1 MNSEKSAVTDRQTVF
16 IVDDD
21 ESVRDSLSILLT
33 RAGFITSSYPSCETF
48 LESYEPGQGGC
59 LILDMRLPEM
69 SGLDLQ
75 ERLVEKNFILPVI
88 MITAYADVKTAVT
101 AMKTR
106 VFDFLEKPFDDTE
119 IIAAVRSALEYS
131 EDARGRHRWR
141 EQHVKHMQRLTGR
154 EHQVFELLA
163 EGRTNK
169 EIARSLDI
177 SPRTVEIHRARV
189 MEKLEVRTLAE
200 LIRLALDSDA
210 SA

>member
-1 MNSEKSAVTDRQTVF
+1 MNGNKSAVNNEQTVF

-21 ESVRDSLSILLT
+21 ESVRDSLSILLS
-33 RAGFITSSYPSCETF
+33 RAGFTTRSFPSCEAF
-48 LESYEPGQGGC
+48 LEGYESGEEGC

-69 SGLDLQ
+69 SGLGLQ
-75 ERLVEKNFILPVI
+75 ERLMEMNFILPVI

-101 AMKTR
+101 AMKNR

-119 IIAAVRSALEYS
+119 IIAAVHSALEYG
-131 EDARGRHRWR
+131 EDARSRRQWR
-141 EQHVKHMQRLTGR
+141 EQHVKNMQRLTGR

-169 EIARSLDI
+169 EIARRLDI

-210 SA
+210 TA

>member
-1 MNSEKSAVTDRQTVF
+1 MH
-16 IVDDD
+16 
-21 ESVRDSLSILLT
+21 
-33 RAGFITSSYPSCETF
+33 
-48 LESYEPGQGGC
+48 
-59 LILDMRLPEM
+59 LPEM

-88 MITAYADVKTAVT
+88 MITGYADVKTAVK

-119 IIAAVRSALEYS
+119 IITAVRSAMEYG
-131 EDARGRHRWR
+131 EDARSRHQWR
-141 EQHVKHMQRLTGR
+141 EQHVRHMQRLTGR

-169 EIARSLDI
+169 EIARRLDI

-200 LIRLALDSDA
+200 LIRLALDNGA
-210 SA
+210 PA